1 MVQVL
6 LVLPVWALDPLGLVE
21 FLLSI
26 GDLLGFQLL
35 GRVHLVPVRV
45 FLCRCYMLQMPVV
58 YAVQRPTVRPVLNAA
73 GRDFPILIREV
84 RNLHQSAVLHDDYRL
99 LQLKLCVRRTYHL
112 RAAFNWK
119 TPVGRPR
126 IFFYTSPVRGRPVR
140 LRRRPPCRQ
149 ARRPRYLYTRDG
161 AHGGLG
167 VLRSGEL
174 GWPTAHARRSTCRSR
189 RRAPGSPGNVSMLAR
204 LVPASWLTD

>member
-1 MVQVL
+1 LLTWGFDQDPPLDLVQEIHLARGPAAVAGGGLRLVDVAPGLLFSALPMVQVL

-58 YAVQRPTVRPVLNAA
+58 YAVQCPTVRPVLNAA

-99 LQLKLCVRRTYHL
+99 LQLKYVSVGHTTYVR
-112 RAAFNWK
+112 
-119 TPVGRPR
+119 P
-126 IFFYTSPVRGRPVR
+126 
-140 LRRRPPCRQ
+140 
-149 ARRPRYLYTRDG
+149 
-161 AHGGLG
+161 
-167 VLRSGEL
+167 
-174 GWPTAHARRSTCRSR
+174 
-189 RRAPGSPGNVSMLAR
+189 
-204 LVPASWLTD
+204 